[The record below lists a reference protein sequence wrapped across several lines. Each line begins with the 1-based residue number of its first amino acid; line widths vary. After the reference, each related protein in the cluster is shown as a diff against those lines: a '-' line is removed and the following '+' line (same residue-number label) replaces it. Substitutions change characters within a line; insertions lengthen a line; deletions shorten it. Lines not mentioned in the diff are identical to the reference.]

1 VLIRQAV
8 LGDLESCI
16 PLFFEFNSRYKVP
29 ETDFN
34 VETVTHTAKLILGSH
49 LMMVIDDN
57 GIQGG
62 IAGLI
67 LPSLFG
73 SDVFFQE
80 LMFFVR
86 KEHRRHTVRL
96 LRETEDI
103 CKVEGINKVILGHF
117 DYEKD
122 KIKKF
127 YGLMGYTYLETQYI
141 KRLI

>member
-1 VLIRQAV
+1 MLIRQAT
-8 LGDLESCI
+8 LDDLPSCM
-16 PLFFEFNSRYKVP
+16 PLFFEFNEHYKVP

-34 VETVTHTAKLILGSH
+34 IKTVAHTARMILESH
-49 LMMVIDDN
+49 LMMVIDEG

-73 SDVFFQE
+73 SDMFFQE

-86 KEHRRHTVRL
+86 KKYRRHTVGL
-96 LRETEDI
+96 LRHTEDI
-103 CKVEGINKVILGHF
+103 CKLRGINKVILGHF
-117 DYEKD
+117 DYEKL
-122 KIKKF
+122 KLEKF
-127 YGLMGYTYLETQYI
+127 YGLMGYEYLETQYI